1 MKEAKFTRPITI
13 YVSKETYQKVKAI
26 TDEKK
31 ISMAEL
37 NFGKATEMALLKSN
51 DKEAAQTFRGFGEN
65 Y

>member
-1 MKEAKFTRPITI
+1 MREAKFTKPITI

-31 ISMAEL
+31 ISMAEW
-37 NFGKATEMALLKSN
+37 FREATEMALLKSN

>member
-1 MKEAKFTRPITI
+1 MREAKFTKPITI

-31 ISMAEL
+31 ISMAEW
-37 NFGKATEMALLKSN
+37 FREAAEMALLKSN
-51 DKEAAQTFRGFGEN
+51 NKETVQTFHGFGED

>member
-1 MKEAKFTRPITI
+1 MREAKFTKPITI

-26 TDEKK
+26 TDERK
-31 ISMAEL
+31 ISMAEW
-37 NFGKATEMALLKSN
+37 FREATEMALLKSN